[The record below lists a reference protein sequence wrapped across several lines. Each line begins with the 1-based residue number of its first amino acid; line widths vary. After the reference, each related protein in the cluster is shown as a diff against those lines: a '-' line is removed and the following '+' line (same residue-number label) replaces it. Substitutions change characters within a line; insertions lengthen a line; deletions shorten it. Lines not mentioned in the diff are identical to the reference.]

1 MRVQDS
7 SIQVVFVAVLVA
19 LGIGF
24 VIANK
29 REAAQ
34 FPRESVASTPVQ
46 HPPDRPAPLI
56 RSNQD
61 LQPERPLQ
69 PPLMLEP
76 RSFQTRVESHDEA
89 WRDVTNRLFE
99 VSLATTPDEAIVRLL
114 DAVFDD
120 SAKEQAQATDLVVLK
135 IDLPAE
141 LLAAGLEKTISREIS
156 KSIPQKPIVKRV
168 DSDSEAMP
176 KNALVI
182 RVEFQPTRNSAIASA
197 NSNGDAEVGS
207 SVGVVVDTQADT
219 PPAVATDEV
228 IPMIVASEG
237 DSKPNDSGMLTLTIE
252 GLNEPVVNSMSFVN
266 KPWVHG
272 FDAFA
277 SEYPGE
283 YLMLAR
289 SALNTTESATHS
301 QAIENAAQS
310 ISQAIIQ
317 ARYTGLNHMWRHIHD
332 MTRQRLLAGD
342 LTKDRFVQELKR
354 PYGSVWREALLIRL
368 EPDDLTDLMNQ
379 HQRFAVE
386 YRHRSMSAAASVF
399 VVLATSVLLFWV
411 LNLWTKGYHK
421 GKITMSL
428 ILLGG
433 AGLVVIY
440 WALASCSLRNC
451 PEKVSRFVRRTEFV
465 SGQFLNCR

>member
-1 MRVQDS
+1 MRIHKTTVQL
-7 SIQVVFVAVLVA
+7 AVVA
-19 LGIGF
+19 LL
-24 VIANK
+24 IASWTST
-29 REAAQ
+29 AVAQ
-34 FPRESVASTPVQ
+34 KKKAPAFPESNARGPHPQQRANRLAPPVRPNRLPT
-46 HPPDRPAPLI
+46 HELPD
-56 RSNQD
+56 
-61 LQPERPLQ
+61 Q
-69 PPLMLEP
+69 PPLLLEP
-76 RSFQTRVESHDEA
+76 RSFQDRVESHDEA

-114 DAVFDD
+114 NVIFDD
-120 SAKEQAQATDLVVLK
+120 SAKEQAQARDLVVLK

-168 DSDSEAMP
+168 DTDNEAMP

-182 RVEFQPTRNSAIASA
+182 TVEFQPSKNPAIVPATV
-197 NSNGDAEVGS
+197 GFDDEEGRTVGITTDATP
-207 SVGVVVDTQADT
+207 DTTQSFETDKSE
-219 PPAVATDEV
+219 PPF
-228 IPMIVASEG
+228 VASH
-237 DSKPNDSGMLTLTIE
+237 DDAKPNDSGVLAITIE
-252 GLNEPVVNSMSFVN
+252 GLSEPVAKSMSFVN

-277 SEYPGE
+277 SEFPGE

-386 YRHRSMSAAASVF
+386 YRHRSMGAAASVF

-421 GKITMSL
+421 GKITMSM

-440 WALASCSLRNC
+440 WAIAREL
-451 PEKVSRFVRRTEFV
+451 FV
-465 SGQFLNCR
+465 